1 MLSRVGQAGGT
12 QSELFGGKDVDT
24 HSKAPWFAGSMIT
37 GGASSVWRLL
47 KFMQRSSTFRSKGF
61 GDRGIRKFPIFWIA
75 VLPGMASLLIMVAAL
90 QYRWTKELSVAAEA
104 RIGSTLQPLM
114 VGWHLDFYGELS
126 AICVAMQ
133 VGPDSGAH
141 DAWNDYLQRYHEWN
155 RNGGPTEVV
164 GGAYANPKVV
174 QEIYDWQTSAP
185 GNPQLLRL
193 NPQSMTLDAVS
204 APPGLEAL
212 LARLHANSASLA
224 IAMHA
229 WEFQTSSEKEN
240 QPGSSRAHTLGLRSN
255 ALAGWQLDDDIP
267 ALVHPVVHHAN
278 PFNSLTPVG
287 RGAVD
292 WMVVVLNLDY
302 IQRKILPNLATRYFS
317 GPEGLEYKLAVVDE
331 GRVPPQLI
339 YSSDPSFPSGNH
351 QTVDSR
357 MNIFGPPPDSA
368 EGRFWPTIANGESL
382 EWRNFS
388 APVWF
393 PVIQN
398 AANDEPWMLL
408 LEHRTGPLEAI
419 AKSIWRRN
427 LMTGGVVL
435 LLLTVG
441 MTLILLT
448 SRRAQ
453 KLAQLQLDFVA
464 SVSHEL
470 LTPLAAIYCTGQNVS
485 DGLVQTKT
493 DLMTHG
499 SIITSQARQ
508 LTDLVKQI
516 LLFASTQNG
525 TNRYALRPLHV
536 SAILQSVR
544 DNVAVLIESAGFNI
558 EERVEAGLPCVMG
571 DLPALSQ
578 CLQNLVSN
586 AVKYSGENRWVGFSA
601 SVCEAKNHQK
611 EVCISVQDHGPG
623 ISRSDLPHIFE
634 PFYRSPKVVDAQIHG
649 TGLGLAVARRIAEAM
664 GGKLFATSEVGKGST
679 FTLRLPVTLRSD
691 AKAVPF
697 VPEPNLGVEK

>member
-1 MLSRVGQAGGT
+1 
-12 QSELFGGKDVDT
+12 
-24 HSKAPWFAGSMIT
+24 
-37 GGASSVWRLL
+37 
-47 KFMQRSSTFRSKGF
+47 MQRSSTFRTKGF
-61 GDRGIRKFPIFWIA
+61 GDRGIRKFPVFWIA
-75 VLPGMASLLIMVAAL
+75 VLPGVASLLIMVAVL

-141 DAWNDYLQRYHEWN
+141 DAWNDYLQRYDEWN
-155 RNGGPTEVV
+155 RNGGRSEVAE
-164 GGAYANPKVV
+164 GAYANPELV

-185 GNPQLLRL
+185 GNPELLRL
-193 NPQSMTLDAVS
+193 NPKSKTLDAVS
-204 APPGLEAL
+204 TPPGLGAL
-212 LARLHANSASLA
+212 LARLQANSASLGM
-224 IAMHA
+224 AMRA
-229 WEFQTSSEKEN
+229 WEFQTSSEKGN
-240 QPGSSRAHTLGLRSN
+240 QPGSNRGLRSN

-278 PFNSLTPVG
+278 PFNSLTPVEHA
-287 RGAVD
+287 AVD

-302 IQRKILPNLATRYFS
+302 IQRKILPNLTTRYFG

-339 YSSDPSFPSGNH
+339 YSSDASFPSSNH

-368 EGRFWPTIANGESL
+368 QDRFWPTTANVESL

-393 PVIQN
+393 PVIKH

-408 LEHRTGPLEAI
+408 LEHRTGPLQAI
-419 AKSIWRRN
+419 AASIWRRD
-427 LMTGGVVL
+427 LLTGGVVL
-435 LLLTVG
+435 LLLTIG
-441 MTLILLT
+441 MTLILFT

-470 LTPLAAIYCTGQNVS
+470 LTPLAAIYCTGQNVT
-485 DGLVQTKT
+485 DGLLRTES
-493 DLMTHG
+493 DLMAHG

-516 LLFASTQNG
+516 LLFATTQNG
-525 TNRYALRPLHV
+525 TARYILRPLQV
-536 SAILQSVR
+536 LGILHTVR
-544 DNVAVLIESAGFNI
+544 NNVAVLVEGTGFHI
-558 EERVEAGLPCVMG
+558 EERVEAGLPSVMG
-571 DLPALSQ
+571 DLPALSH

-586 AVKYSGENRWVGFSA
+586 AVKYSGTSRWIGISA
-601 SVCEAKNHQK
+601 LVHEGKYHQK
-611 EVCISVQDHGPG
+611 EVCISVQDHGSG
-623 ISRSDLPHIFE
+623 ISSSELAHIFE

-649 TGLGLAVARRIAEAM
+649 TGLGLAVAKRIAEAM
-664 GGKLFATSEVGKGST
+664 GGRLSVTSEVGKGST
-679 FTLRLPVTLRSD
+679 FTLHLPVTLRSG
-691 AKAVPF
+691 AEEASF
-697 VPEPNLGVEK
+697 VPEVKLGVQK